1 MTQVAVI
8 INSFDGFSD
17 CWPGLIH
24 GLNKYWPDCPYPI
37 HLVSNFKDCEGGDV
51 STLKVG
57 DLVSWSERLLAALS
71 RVHTPYILFL
81 QEDYWLTSPVDT
93 ERVQDY
99 VRLMERDNLSYI
111 RLLAIPPPSRGSASD
126 PRLGIIARDGAY
138 RTSSQIALWRREV
151 LSELLVP
158 GESVWQF
165 ELEGTPRSRRYG
177 DTFLSVKAH
186 GDDPYYW
193 GMYYLC
199 TAVNGGR
206 WSRAAKRY
214 AETEGVAM
222 DFSQRRSETWWDD
235 FKRSRRIGAAARI
248 SQHRAELLARN
259 PTAFLRKTQQR
270 LTDPVRYLLRA
281 IRTYGSRVVSLR
293 AAFGALRRY
302 PSYVRAR
309 RAFQSMD
316 HAARLRVADDLPVL
330 DEATATTQFDP
341 HYTYLDGWAA
351 SRVAAARPREHVD
364 VASRLSFAVGLS
376 AFVPVTFIDRRPVQ
390 IDLDGFHPLAGDLL
404 ELPYSDRSVAS
415 LSCLH
420 VIEHVGLGRYGDPL
434 DPLGTLHAARELQR
448 VLAPNGMLLLGLPVG
463 RRRVRFNA
471 HRVHDPLDVL
481 AMFPELRLVGFA
493 AVDDAGR
500 FTPAADPADF
510 AQAEYACGC
519 YEFTR
524 PVG

>member
-24 GLNKYWPDCPYPI
+24 GLTKYWPDCPYPI
-37 HLVSNFKDCEGGDV
+37 HLVSNFKDCDAGDV

-57 DLVSWSERLLAALS
+57 DLASWSERLLAALS

-93 ERVQDY
+93 ERVEEY
-99 VRLMERDNLSYI
+99 VRVMERDDLSYI
-111 RLLAIPPPSRGSASD
+111 RLLAVPPPGLDSPSD
-126 PRLGIIARDGAY
+126 PRLGIIARDSGY
-138 RTSSQIALWRREV
+138 RTSTQIALWRREV

-186 GDDPYYW
+186 DDDPYYW

-199 TAVNGGR
+199 TAVNAGR

-222 DFSQRRSETWWDD
+222 DFGQRRSETWWDD
-235 FKRSRRIGAAARI
+235 FKRSRRVGAAARI
-248 SQHRAELLARN
+248 WQHRVGLLARN
-259 PTAFLRKTQQR
+259 PKGFLHKTRQR
-270 LTDPVRYLLRA
+270 LADPLPDLLRA
-281 IRTYGSRVVSLR
+281 TRTYGSRVVSVH

-302 PSYVRAR
+302 PSFLRER
-309 RAFQSMD
+309 RAFQSLD
-316 HAARLRVADDLPVL
+316 NAARLRLADDLPVL
-330 DEATATTQFDP
+330 DEATATTQFDA

-351 SRVAAARPREHVD
+351 SRVAAVRPRGHVD
-364 VASRLSFAVGLS
+364 VASRLSFAVGLC

-390 IDLDGFHPLAGDLL
+390 IELDGFHPLAGDLL
-404 ELPYSDRSVAS
+404 ELPYPDRSVAS

-434 DPLGTLHAARELQR
+434 DPLGTLRAARELQR
-448 VLAPNGMLLLGLPVG
+448 VLAPGGMLLLGLPVG

-471 HRVHDPLDVL
+471 HRVHDPLDVV

-500 FTPAADPADF
+500 FTPAADPADY
-510 AQAEYACGC
+510 AQSEYACGC

-524 PVG
+524 PVS

>member
-17 CWPGLIH
+17 CWPGLVH
-24 GLNKYWPDCPYPI
+24 GLTKYWPDCPYPI
-37 HLVSNFKDCEGGDV
+37 HLVSNFKDCDAGDV
-51 STLKVG
+51 TTLKVG

-93 ERVQDY
+93 ERVREY
-99 VRLMERDNLSYI
+99 VRVMERDDLNYI
-111 RLLAIPPPSRGSASD
+111 RFLAVPPPGRDSPSD
-126 PRLGIIARDGAY
+126 PRLGIIARDGEY

-235 FKRSRRIGAAARI
+235 FKRSRRFGATARI

-259 PTAFLRKTQQR
+259 PTAFLHKTQQR

-281 IRTYGSRVVSLR
+281 IRTYGSRVVSLH

-309 RAFQSMD
+309 RAFQAMD
-316 HAARLRVADDLPVL
+316 HAARLHVADDLPVL

-364 VASRLSFAVGLS
+364 VASRLSFAVGLG
-376 AFVPVTFIDRRPVQ
+376 AFVPVTFIDRRPVE
-390 IDLDGFHPLAGDLL
+390 IELDGFRPLAGDLL
-404 ELPYSDRSVAS
+404 ELPYPDRSVAS

-434 DPLGTLHAARELQR
+434 DPLGTLRAARELQR
-448 VLAPNGMLLLGLPVG
+448 VLAPGGMLLLGVPVG

-471 HRVHDPLDVL
+471 HRVHDPVDVV

-493 AVDDAGR
+493 AVDDAGH
-500 FTPAADPADF
+500 FTPAADPADY

-524 PVG
+524 PAS